1 MKAYIPAQ
9 TAEPVGIVISRGDR
23 AEPTPKFVAWIHLS
37 TPADI
42 DAMLETC
49 KAA

>member
-23 AEPTPKFVAWIHLS
+23 AEPAPKFVAWIHLS
-37 TPADI
+37 TPVDI
-42 DAMLETC
+42 DALLAEP

>member
-1 MKAYIPAQ
+1 MKAYMPAP

-37 TPADI
+37 TPVDI
-42 DAMLETC
+42 DVLLAEP